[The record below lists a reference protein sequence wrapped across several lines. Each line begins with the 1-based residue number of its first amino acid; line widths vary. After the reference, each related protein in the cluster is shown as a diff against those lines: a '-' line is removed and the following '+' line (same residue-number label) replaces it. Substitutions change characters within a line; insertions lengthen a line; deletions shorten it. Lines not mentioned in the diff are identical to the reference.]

1 MEVLNKVFAALLL
14 FIARLNGVPIIGPF
28 LALLRSRKFII
39 AVLTLTVNMFI
50 ADNADYEGIRELLML
65 LVTAIGGLSFF
76 SVAAIDSAKK
86 QNGLVAQGKADVLPV
101 FDPLVE
107 LLRSRK
113 FLLAVATI
121 VVNMLIA
128 QSPELEGM
136 REILMTLVTAGL
148 GMLIAAI
155 LREDVAEAQAGI
167 ISPAALGNIRRAG
180 NPTLERTA

>member
-86 QNGLVAQGKADVLPV
+86 QNGLVAQGKA
-101 FDPLVE
+101 
-107 LLRSRK
+107 
-113 FLLAVATI
+113 
-121 VVNMLIA
+121 
-128 QSPELEGM
+128 
-136 REILMTLVTAGL
+136 
-148 GMLIAAI
+148 
-155 LREDVAEAQAGI
+155 
-167 ISPAALGNIRRAG
+167 
-180 NPTLERTA
+180 